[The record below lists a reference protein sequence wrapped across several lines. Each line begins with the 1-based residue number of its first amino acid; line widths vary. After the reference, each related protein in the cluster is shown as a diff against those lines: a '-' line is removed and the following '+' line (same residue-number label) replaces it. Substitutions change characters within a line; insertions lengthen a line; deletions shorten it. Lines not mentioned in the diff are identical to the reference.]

1 MGLLPGG
8 GQMALEPREVLI
20 LDAIRPSKSQ
30 EIQLLRAAE
39 GSLHE
44 FLAAGGGPEREGD
57 GDLLSG
63 QLDGVERIAG
73 QRRLRR

>member
-8 GQMALEPREVLI
+8 GQVALEPREVLI
-20 LDAIRPSKSQ
+20 LDAIRPPKGH
-30 EIQLLRAAE
+30 EVQLLRAAV
-39 GSLHE
+39 GSVHE
-44 FLAAGGGPEREGD
+44 FLATGGWPEREGD

-73 QRRLRR
+73 QRGL